1 MAGYLYENNLKS
13 RIRLNGTINMKFEQG
28 YTMGRKSLIS
38 TSLDLR
44 VRAGETAV
52 EAVRVG
58 GKAMDLEEITVEL

>member
-1 MAGYLYENNLKS
+1 
-13 RIRLNGTINMKFEQG
+13 MKFEQG
-28 YTMGRKSLIS
+28 YTMDRKSLIS

-58 GKAMDLEEITVEL
+58 GKAMDLEEITVKL